1 MGLMSTWAA
10 RYVRLGAGADRAKDV
25 SRLQARMDPEEELHD
40 DGKSAFALWIV
51 SAPMF
56 QPDDMAALSK
66 DFGEAIAISVQTVAD
81 LVIYDHY
88 AAGTCARGLTYAG
101 EAGWIRVVGQPE
113 PWEAQ
118 ALFSAVKLA
127 ELSEELEEDLEGDLL
142 AREKAELERL
152 WEARTLVEGSPRPPA
167 DTAVLPRAIERHFG
181 LPARPI
187 GSYPKSGTLPR
198 A

>member
-1 MGLMSTWAA
+1 MGGMSTWAA

-25 SRLQARMDPEEELHD
+25 SRLQDRMDSEAELHD

-56 QPDDMAALSK
+56 QPDDMASLSK
-66 DFGEAIAISVQTVAD
+66 DFGEALAISVQTIAD

-88 AAGTCARGLTYAG
+88 VAGACVRALTYAG
-101 EAGWIRVVGQPE
+101 EAGWIRVVGEPE
-113 PWEAQ
+113 PWEAK

-127 ELSEELEEDLEGDLL
+127 ELNDELEEDLEGELL

-152 WEARTLVEGSPRPPA
+152 WKLGVLVEGSPRPPA
-167 DTAVLPRAIERHFG
+167 DPAALPRAIERHFS
-181 LPARPI
+181 LPARPV
-187 GSYPKSGTLPR
+187 GSYPQSGTLPR

>member
-1 MGLMSTWAA
+1 MSTWAA
-10 RYVRLGAGADRAKDV
+10 RYVRLGAGPDRAKDV
-25 SRLQARMDPEEELHD
+25 SRLQDRMDAEAELHD

-56 QPDDMAALSK
+56 QPDDMASLSK
-66 DFGEAIAISVQTVAD
+66 DFGEALSISVQTVAD

-88 AAGTCARGLTYAG
+88 VAGACTRGLTYAG
-101 EAGWIRVVGQPE
+101 EAGWIRVLGAPE
-113 PWEAQ
+113 PWESQ

-127 ELSEELEEDLEGDLL
+127 ELSEELEEDLEGELL

-152 WEARTLVEGSPRPPA
+152 WEAGKLVEGSTRPPA
-167 DTAVLPRAIERHFG
+167 DPAALPRALEKHFG

>member
-1 MGLMSTWAA
+1 MGIMSTWAA

-25 SRLQARMDPEEELHD
+25 SRLQDRIDPEAELHD

-51 SAPMF
+51 TAPMF
-56 QPDDMAALSK
+56 QPDDMASLSK
-66 DFGEAIAISVQTVAD
+66 DFGEALSVSVQTVAD

-88 AAGTCARGLTYAG
+88 VAGAPVRGLTYAG
-101 EAGWIRVVGQPE
+101 EAGWIRVLGQPE
-113 PWEAQ
+113 PWEAK

-127 ELSEELEEDLEGDLL
+127 EMSEELEEDLEGELL

-152 WEARTLVEGSPRPPA
+152 WELGMLVEGSTRPPA
-167 DTAVLPRAIERHFG
+167 DPAVLPREIEKHYG

>member
-1 MGLMSTWAA
+1 
-10 RYVRLGAGADRAKDV
+10 
-25 SRLQARMDPEEELHD
+25 MDSEAELHD

-56 QPDDMAALSK
+56 QPDDMASLSK
-66 DFGEAIAISVQTVAD
+66 DFGEALSISVQTVAD

-88 AAGTCARGLTYAG
+88 VAGACARGLTYAG
-101 EAGWIRVVGQPE
+101 EAGWIRVLGEPE
-113 PWEAQ
+113 PWESKT
-118 ALFSAVKLA
+118 LFSAVKLA
-127 ELSEELEEDLEGDLL
+127 ELSEELEEDLEGELL
-142 AREKAELERL
+142 VREKAELERL
-152 WEARTLVEGSPRPPA
+152 WEAGKLVEGSTRPPA
-167 DTAVLPRAIERHFG
+167 DPAALTRALEKHFG